1 MTDLIKELPR
11 TDSPDFKE
19 EKRQPTNLISRD
31 SLIRRLKRSPDAR
44 TKFVES
50 NLSKELAFQLRALR
64 DNKEWSQPELAERIG
79 TSQNAISR
87 LENPNYGKATIT
99 TLKKL
104 AAVFDV
110 GLVVRFVPFSQLVN
124 WESGTP
130 YVEHGL
136 SPETMD
142 VPNFTEELPKLERKA
157 VEVIDAEYVEPE
169 PVTLTNDFENQVAML
184 FGRLS
189 EAEWSGP
196 VLPINPIEA
205 ISWTYERL
213 SLGSLYLADHR
224 QSLAKSARVDVF
236 VPISSHSKTVL
247 AVEAKVP
254 PSKQNPLSIL
264 GNVPKK
270 ESEAV
275 TSPGQFVLG
284 GAIQNQPIQLPN

>member
-1 MTDLIKELPR
+1 MTDLIRELPR

-19 EKRQPTNLISRD
+19 EKRQPTNLTSRD
-31 SLIRRLKRSPDAR
+31 SLIRRLKRSQDAR

-130 YVEHGL
+130 YIEHGL
-136 SPETMD
+136 SPESMD
-142 VPNFTEELPKLERKA
+142 VPSFTEELPKLERKA
-157 VEVIDAEYVEPE
+157 VEVIDAEYVESE

-184 FGRLS
+184 FGRPS

-196 VLPINPIEA
+196 VLPINPIEG
-205 ISWTYERL
+205 IQWTYEPL
-213 SLGSLYLADHR
+213 SLGSLYLGDYRA
-224 QSLAKSARVDVF
+224 LAKRAGIGMF
-236 VPISSHSKTVL
+236 VPISSPPRAVL
-247 AVEAKVP
+247 AKEAM
-254 PSKQNPLSIL
+254 PSGKQNLVNIL
-264 GNVPKK
+264 GEVQGK
-270 ESEAV
+270 EHELITTTSQLWAV
-275 TSPGQFVLG
+275 
-284 GAIQNQPIQLPN
+284 GAMQNQPTQYAN